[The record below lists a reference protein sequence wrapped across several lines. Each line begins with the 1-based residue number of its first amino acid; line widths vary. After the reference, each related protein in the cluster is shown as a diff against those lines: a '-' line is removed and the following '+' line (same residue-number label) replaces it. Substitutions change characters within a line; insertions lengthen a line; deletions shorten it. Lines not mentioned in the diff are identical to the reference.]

1 MASVMDATFTIERE
15 LRPCLVDG
23 KRALWHEWT
32 TRQEIVPPSIMAG
45 GHGGGQIS
53 ATLAL
58 IEYEDG
64 TAAEVYPSR
73 VRFLD
78 TVCKMQEMEGAF
90 ILAEERGLIEKE
102 AQP

>member
-1 MASVMDATFTIERE
+1 MASIGGATFTIEKV

-32 TRQEIVPPSIMAG
+32 TRREIVPPSIMAG

-53 ATLAL
+53 ATFAL
-58 IEYEDG
+58 VEYEDG

-78 TVCKMQEMEGAF
+78 TACKMREMEGAF
-90 ILAEERGLIEKE
+90 ILAEERGLIKKE
-102 AQP
+102 E

>member
-1 MASVMDATFTIERE
+1 MACLSSTITITKE

-32 TRQEIVPPSIMAG
+32 TRREIVPPSIMTG

-53 ATLAL
+53 ATFAL
-58 IEYEDG
+58 VEYEDG
-64 TAAEVYPSR
+64 TVAEVYPSR

-78 TVCKMQEMEGAF
+78 TACKMAEVEGAYM
-90 ILAEERGLIEKE
+90 LAEERKKE

>member
-1 MASVMDATFTIERE
+1 MESIGGATFTIEKV

-53 ATLAL
+53 ATFAL
-58 IEYEDG
+58 VEYEDG
-64 TAAEVYPSR
+64 TVAEVYPSC

-78 TVCKMQEMEGAF
+78 TVCKMANEKGAYL
-90 ILAEERGLIEKE
+90 IAEERGLIKKE
-102 AQP
+102 E

>member
-1 MASVMDATFTIERE
+1 MESIGGMKFTVENV

-78 TVCKMQEMEGAF
+78 TACKIREMEGAYL
-90 ILAEERGLIEKE
+90 LAEERGLIKKKE
-102 AQP
+102 E

>member
-1 MASVMDATFTIERE
+1 MSSMDATFSIEAE

-32 TRQEIVPPSIMAG
+32 TRWEIVPPSIMAG
-45 GHGGGQIS
+45 GHGGGQVS
-53 ATLAL
+53 ASLAL
-58 IEYEDG
+58 VEFEDG
-64 TAAEVYPSR
+64 TVAEVYPSR

-78 TVCKMQEMEGAF
+78 TACKMREMEGAF
-90 ILAEERGLIEKE
+90 IYAEERGPNEKE